1 MSGDAGGSSDLLFVE
16 QFDNCLTLVGR
27 GASVQAALSYFPETA
42 RTLEP
47 LLETAQTVMS
57 LPPYSLT
64 RSVGNAMLANLLAQN
79 AALIPPGSGTPPPTP
94 PSSPPP
100 PIPGGLSGIFFS
112 PPFILLGG
120 TLGFVGLVA
129 LIAAIV
135 FGNAPYS
142 PDITATSNPTFA
154 PASVIAFTNPVTAI
168 PTVGVSPISASTLTP
183 APSAT
188 SAPSLTP
195 APSPTTALTP
205 TPAPTDEPATTLPP
219 IDTVVEIEGTIT
231 FINVINNLTVVVIND
246 TEFVLNP
253 DVVQAFGPR
262 LSIGLVL
269 KFKTKRIENG
279 QFIIISIVAINSIII
294 TPPFTSQPPTSQP
307 PSTQPPAKTAPP
319 PAPTPQPPAKTTPPP
334 PPKTGGGDDD
344 DDKEKPK
351 TEKPKTDKPDDKG
364 KGGGKDKKK

>member
-1 MSGDAGGSSDLLFVE
+1 
-16 QFDNCLTLVGR
+16 
-27 GASVQAALSYFPETA
+27 
-42 RTLEP
+42 
-47 LLETAQTVMS
+47 
-57 LPPYSLT
+57 
-64 RSVGNAMLANLLAQN
+64 
-79 AALIPPGSGTPPPTP
+79 
-94 PSSPPP
+94 
-100 PIPGGLSGIFFS
+100 
-112 PPFILLGG
+112 
-120 TLGFVGLVA
+120 
-129 LIAAIV
+129 
-135 FGNAPYS
+135 
-142 PDITATSNPTFA
+142 
-154 PASVIAFTNPVTAI
+154 
-168 PTVGVSPISASTLTP
+168 
-183 APSAT
+183 
-188 SAPSLTP
+188 
-195 APSPTTALTP
+195 
-205 TPAPTDEPATTLPP
+205 
-219 IDTVVEIEGTIT
+219 VEIEGPIT

-307 PSTQPPAKTAPP
+307 PSTQPPAKT
-319 PAPTPQPPAKTTPPP
+319 TPPP